1 MEMRLEVVVVAVS
14 DVDRALAFYRQLGWR
29 LDVDATAHGVRLV
42 QITPPGS
49 SCSIVFGSR
58 LGSIPSGDT
67 QGLHLVVTDIEA
79 ARAELLNHGADVSE
93 IFHDT
98 DGLYFNGGTPARSP
112 GLDPRR
118 RSYASF
124 ASFSDPDGNGWLL
137 QEITQRLPDRT
148 D

>member
-1 MEMRLEVVVVAVS
+1 MEMRLEVVVLPVS

-29 LDVDATAHGVRLV
+29 LDVDATADGVRFV

-49 SCSIVFGSR
+49 ACSIVFGSG
-58 LGSIPSGDT
+58 LTLVPPEST
-67 QGLHLVVTDIEA
+67 QGLHLIVTDIEA
-79 ARAELLNHGADVSE
+79 ARAELRNHGANVSE

-98 DGLYFNGGTPARSP
+98 DRIYFNGGTPTRSP
-112 GLDPRR
+112 GLDPQR

-124 ASFSDPDGNGWLL
+124 ASFCDPDGNGWLL